1 MRSLLLVPGDETATF
16 ATARTSA
23 DALIFDLT
31 AASAQARMD
40 HARQNLRDFIFS
52 ARHIKE
58 RPRLFVRIN
67 GLETGMAGL
76 DLEAILPAGPDAI
89 MLPQARSGADVQ
101 HLGAK
106 LAVCEAENGLPD
118 GHCAILA
125 IVTETAASLFGL
137 ASYAGASQRL
147 LGMAWSAQALTT
159 SLGAQTSRLADGA
172 YAAPYQLARTLTLV
186 GARAAQVQPIDAVFT
201 DLNDEAG
208 LRAECEAARRDGF
221 TGKLAIHPAQVPIIN
236 GVFARG
242 LGL

>member
-1 MRSLLLVPGDETATF
+1 MRSLLFVPGDETITF
-16 ATARTSA
+16 ATAQSSA

-31 AASAQARMD
+31 AASAQVRLD
-40 HARQNLRDFIFS
+40 FARQNLRDLIFS
-52 ARHIKE
+52 ARQIRE

-76 DLEAILPAGPDAI
+76 DLDAIMPAGPDGI
-89 MLPQARSGADVQ
+89 VLPQSRSGTDVQ

-118 GHCAILA
+118 GQCAILA
-125 IVTETAASLFGL
+125 MVTETAASLFGL
-137 ASYAGASQRL
+137 ASYGGASQRL
-147 LGMAWSAQALTT
+147 RGMAWSAQALTT

-186 GARAAQVQPIDAVFT
+186 GARAAQVEPIDAPFT
-201 DLNDEAG
+201 DLSDEAG

-221 TGKLAIHPAQVPIIN
+221 SGKLAIHPAQVPIIN
-236 GVFARG
+236 EVFGQG
-242 LGL
+242 LKF